1 MPPGRYGRGVS
12 VPPSISA
19 QVALRRA
26 DEIIA
31 RPVDDGA
38 LLVHLSS
45 GQVWHLNRTGAQMWE
60 LVDGQ
65 RTLALISAEI
75 ASAWGIAGEAAL
87 RDVLQVADALIGEGL
102 LRAAEPAP

>member
-1 MPPGRYGRGVS
+1 MVARVT

-19 QVALRRA
+19 QAALRRA

-65 RTLALISAEI
+65 RTLAAIGAEI
-75 ASAWGIAGEAAL
+75 ASAWGVAGQSAL
-87 RDVLQVADALIGEGL
+87 ADVLQVAATLVSEGL
-102 LRAAEPAP
+102 LFAPEPAP